1 VNKRVYENGQRREE
15 AEAGERE
22 AGSGKSETGTGNG
35 KSEGEGDT
43 GPGATAFTLIPF
55 GVSCFARDLVKE
67 TIAPFVAA

>member
-1 VNKRVYENGQRREE
+1 MRMGSGGKRQRQGNGK
-15 AEAGERE
+15 RE
-22 AGSGKSETGTGNG
+22 AGNRKRETGNG